1 MLNPTKM
8 LRLKNAWQSFTASH
22 PKFPKFLQAVSQSAV
37 QEGTVIEISVTR
49 PDGTSL
55 ASNVKLTASDMQ
67 LFREISNL

>member
-8 LRLKNAWQSFTASH
+8 LRLKNAWLSFTASH
-22 PKFPKFLQAVSQSAV
+22 PKFPKFLQAVAQSAV

-55 ASNVKLTASDMQ
+55 TSNVKLTASDMQ